1 MKKRKR
7 KAIGAIKQLLQE
19 QKGEGYFDVVIGI
32 LCLMFVVAF
41 GISFLPIFQKKQQLD
56 LFATEL
62 VREAEIRGSTEVA
75 DRIEAL
81 KEQTGLNPKIQW
93 ECEYY
98 KNHTVQLN
106 HEIRVLVT
114 EQVKI
119 GMFGFRSF
127 SIEIQAKAIGHS
139 EVYYK

>member
-19 QKGEGYFDVVIGI
+19 QRGEGYFDVVIGI
-32 LCLMFVVAF
+32 LCLMLVVAF

-62 VREAEIRGSTEVA
+62 VR
-75 DRIEAL
+75 D
-81 KEQTGLNPKIQW
+81 
-93 ECEYY
+93 EYY

-127 SIEIQAKAIGHS
+127 PIEIQAKAIGHS